1 MASYLE
7 QMKTL
12 VADAFKDATDTP
24 TIDKSAQMEQCLRQL
39 EAEQKALLE
48 KNAELIKS
56 YKEVVQSTSFSDKP
70 KLNPVESLCEV
81 SSFEH
86 RYRESIHTRHKY

>member
-12 VADAFKDATDTP
+12 VADAFKDATDKP

-39 EAEQKALLE
+39 ETEQKALLE

-56 YKEVVQSTSFSDKP
+56 YKEIVQSTSFSDKP
-70 KLNPVESLCEV
+70 KLNPVESLGEAP
-81 SSFEH
+81 SFEKALS
-86 RYRESIHTRHKY
+86 EFMQNKKK